1 MISVDT
7 NTLMVLGLALAACG
21 FFGGLAMNGVLE
33 DDGFGVVGNM
43 VILIAG
49 ALIGIYLGGFVRLP
63 LDGMTAEAVR
73 AVSGAF
79 ICLTALALLKN
90 FLARLGL

>member
-1 MISVDT
+1 MFDMDT

-33 DDGFGVVGNM
+33 GDGFGVVGNM
-43 VILIAG
+43 VVLIAG
-49 ALIGIYLGGFVRLP
+49 ALIGIYLGSSVRIP
-63 LDGMTAEAVR
+63 LEGMTADAVR

-79 ICLTALALLKN
+79 ICLTVLALLKN
-90 FLARLGL
+90 LLSRLGL